1 MTPPD
6 TFRDKAAVRAA
17 ILRDIQ
23 DAQNLD
29 IFEIEGAFHQ
39 AMEEYA
45 TATLDLDADE
55 ELKLYRVRWD
65 EKHVDDVLAVSE
77 DAAIDRAAEHRPVCA
92 TRLDADNYS
101 VETLEG
107 YLEDESDV
115 RDEGEM

>member
-6 TFRDKAAVRAA
+6 TFKSKATLAAA
-17 ILRDIQ
+17 ILRNMR

-29 IFEIEGAFHQ
+29 MFEIESAFHQ

-45 TATLDLDADE
+45 TATLELGEGE
-55 ELKLYRVRWD
+55 ELILYRVTWD

-77 DAAIDRAAEHRPVCA
+77 LAAMERAAEHRPNCT

-101 VETLEG
+101 VEELEV
-107 YLEDESDV
+107 ESDV
-115 RDEGEM
+115 RDESEM

>member
-6 TFRDKAAVRAA
+6 TFKSKAILRAA

-29 IFEIEGAFHQ
+29 MFEIEGAFHQ

-55 ELKLYRVRWD
+55 ELYRVKWD
-65 EKHVDDVLAVSE
+65 EKHVFDVLAVSE
-77 DAAIDRAAEHRPVCA
+77 DAAIERAAAHRPNCT
-92 TRLDADNYS
+92 TRLDSDNYS
-101 VETLEG
+101 VETLE
-107 YLEDESDV
+107 DESDV
-115 RDEGEM
+115 SDESEMQPVR

>member
-6 TFRDKAAVRAA
+6 TFKSKAALRAA

-29 IFEIEGAFHQ
+29 MFEIESAFHQ

-45 TATLDLDADE
+45 TAILDLDTDE
-55 ELKLYRVRWD
+55 ELTLYRVKWD
-65 EKHVDDVLAVSE
+65 EKHVVDLLAVSE

-101 VETLEG
+101 VEI
-107 YLEDESDV
+107 LEDESDV
-115 RDEGEM
+115 RDESDM

>member
-6 TFRDKAAVRAA
+6 TFRDKAALRAA
-17 ILRDIQ
+17 ILRAIQ

-29 IFEIEGAFHQ
+29 MFEIEGAFHQ

-45 TATLDLDADE
+45 TATLDADAGE
-55 ELKLYRVRWD
+55 KLELYRVAWD
-65 EKHVDDVLAVSE
+65 EKHVVDLLAVSE

-101 VETLEG
+101 VEI
-107 YLEDESDV
+107 LEDESDV